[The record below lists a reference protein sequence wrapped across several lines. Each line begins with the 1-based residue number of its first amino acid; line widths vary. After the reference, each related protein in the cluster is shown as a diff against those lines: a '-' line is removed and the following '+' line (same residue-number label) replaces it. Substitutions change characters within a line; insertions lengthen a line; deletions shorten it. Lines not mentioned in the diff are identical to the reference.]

1 MTEGEEQEEVE
12 RVRDWVRRL
21 TGNGV
26 RARSSTANTHQ
37 SKSRLMLVVS
47 PARGCAL
54 QRPFSGLGTCS
65 VNYL

>member
-47 PARGCAL
+47 IPEVVHFRGCFRAL
-54 QRPFSGLGTCS
+54 GL
-65 VNYL
+65 VA

>member
-37 SKSRLMLVVS
+37 NKSRLDAGS
-47 PARGCAL
+47 INTRGCAL
-54 QRPFSGLGTCS
+54 QRLFSGLGTCS